1 MRQLNL
7 SRKFSLVAVA
17 AIVSALLVTAQ
28 QPLAAQNCV
37 LDPNIARPAMAL
49 MHPIHEG
56 FQLYWDTALVNSAVV
71 TDFDLQY
78 RAFNTT
84 TEIWGTWNDVSF
96 TGTGRMTLLTG
107 LTAGTKYQTRI
118 RAYIGNR
125 CSNWS
130 TPSTDNDPADTST
143 ARDFES
149 SGQADPPTVPTVTV
163 SAGKFTVS
171 WTNPGTSNN
180 SVATTGYQVGW
191 RTSDSEGMGTLLAAT
206 ATSYEVTGLVGGKTY
221 ELWVVAYANNNPSY
235 SPIPD
240 VVTFQSAPPASDPS
254 TLTLSASPNPATE
267 GTHATVRVTATLDH
281 AAKAGGVPV
290 TLTAA
295 SGSTA
300 TASSDYTLPNAFTI
314 SEGNKTATAD
324 VTIANDALVELQE
337 TLKLSATTTTSGIT
351 VTGTTV
357 TINDDDAGGAK
368 IAFHAS
374 NAAST
379 SEYTASVNENA
390 GTLNVPVTIS
400 HLPAASTTFVIEVLN
415 TSTATENTDYSI
427 TTKSVTFASSS
438 SDTVKTKN
446 LQISITDDS
455 IDDDSETIKLRIKAA
470 RASTHNDY
478 EPGDRYTRHSAGA
491 TATVT
496 IADNDAPGITLSKTS
511 VSLTEAAGT
520 SNSDTYTVRLNTQP
534 SHNVVISVSSSDN
547 GAAAVSPSSRTFTST
562 NWSTAQTFTV
572 TAQSDADADNE
583 TATISHSAAST
594 DTSYNGGAY
603 TAATDKVAVTVA
615 DDDAPG
621 ITLSKTSVSLTEA
634 AGTSNSDTYTVRLNT
649 QPSHNVVISVSSSD
663 NGAAAVSPSS
673 RTFTS
678 TNWSTAQTF
687 TVTAQS
693 DADADNETATIS
705 HSAASTD
712 TSYNGG
718 AYTAATDKVAV
729 TVTDDDTPGGDPP
742 DNNGDDDDDDDDN
755 DPPDNNND
763 PPDNNDDD
771 DDDDN
776 GPPDDVNFE
785 DIVID
790 IGDAIADTFEKEA
803 GLRALEISSG
813 NLHFDPNTY
822 SYQVD
827 VPHSTSIVTVTAT
840 PNSFLAAI
848 TVSGRPTPRGRPSHE
863 IVLSEDP
870 TIVQVI
876 VRAKIGTTEVYTITV
891 HRVDS

>member
-1 MRQLNL
+1 MN
-7 SRKFSLVAVA
+7 
-17 AIVSALLVTAQ
+17 
-28 QPLAAQNCV
+28 
-37 LDPNIARPAMAL
+37 L
-49 MHPIHEG
+49 MHAIHNG
-56 FQLYWDTALVNSAVV
+56 FQLYWYAPLYNSADV
-71 TDFDLQY
+71 TDYDLQY
-78 RAFNTT
+78 REFNTN
-84 TEIWGTWNDVSF
+84 TEMWGTWNDISY
-96 TGTGRMTLLTG
+96 TGTGLTTRLTG
-107 LTAGTKYQTRI
+107 LTAGKKYQVRVRSVVGTKHSR
-118 RAYIGNR
+118 
-125 CSNWS
+125 WS
-130 TPSTDNDPADTST
+130 TPSTDNDPADTRT
-143 ARDFES
+143 ATDYQTV
-149 SGQADPPTVPTVTV
+149 GQPDPPPAPTVIP
-163 SAGKFTVS
+163 SAGKFTVT

-180 SVATTGYQVGW
+180 SVATSRYEVRW
-191 RTSDSEGMGTLLAAT
+191 RTSGSSGHGTLLAST
-206 ATSYEVTGLVGGKTY
+206 ATSYEVTGLADGKAY
-221 ELWVVAYANNNPSY
+221 EVWVRAYAGTTRSSRY
-235 SPIPD
+235 SSSPIAGEF
-240 VVTFQSAPPASDPS
+240 TFQSAPPASDPS

-281 AAKAGGVPV
+281 AAKTGGVPV

-300 TASSDYTLPNAFTI
+300 TASSDYTLPAAFTI

-337 TLKLSATTTTSGIT
+337 TLKLSATTTTSSITT

-446 LQISITDDS
+446 LQITITDDS

-470 RASTHNDY
+470 RASNHADY
-478 EPGDRYTRHSAGA
+478 NLGDRYTRHSTGA

-496 IADNDAPGITLSKTS
+496 IADNDAPGITLSKDR
-511 VSLTEAAGT
+511 VMLTEG
-520 SNSDTYTVRLNTQP
+520 NSATYTVKLNTQP

-562 NWSTAQTFTV
+562 NWSTTQTFTV

-583 TATISHSAAST
+583 TATITHSAAST
-594 DTSYNGGAY
+594 DTSYNGGTY
-603 TAATDKVAVTVA
+603 TAATDKVAVEVT

-678 TNWSTAQTF
+678 TNWSTTQTF

-693 DADADNETATIS
+693 DADADNETATIT

-718 AYTAATDKVAV
+718 TYTAATDKVAV

-742 DNNGDDDDDDDDN
+742 DNNDDDDDDDN
-755 DPPDNNND
+755 GPPDNNNG

-876 VRAKIGTTEVYTITV
+876 VRAKIGTTKVYTITV